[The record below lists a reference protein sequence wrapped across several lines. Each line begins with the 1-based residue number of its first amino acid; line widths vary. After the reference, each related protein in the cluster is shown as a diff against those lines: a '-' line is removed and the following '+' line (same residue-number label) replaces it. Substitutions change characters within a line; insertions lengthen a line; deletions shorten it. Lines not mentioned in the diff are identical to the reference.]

1 MRCEVTDLDMRLTTL
16 YKKTN
21 AYVTFETDRAPDYRM
36 GSFYVSSEAG
46 DVEATAALC
55 VERVPFF

>member
-1 MRCEVTDLDMRLTTL
+1 MRGYRFGHAFDDVV
-16 YKKTN
+16 KKTN

-55 VERVPFF
+55 VEVVPFF